1 MLLITVKW
9 ESESLPAR
17 VAWIEMIKFRAM
29 DKEIVSLPARVAW
42 IEILGVY
49 ESVKALIVA
58 TREGSVD

>member
-1 MLLITVKW
+1 MVSAITW
-9 ESESLPAR
+9 SLPAR

-42 IEILGVY
+42 IEMAHLSPIL
-49 ESVKALIVA
+49 KLITVA

>member
-1 MLLITVKW
+1 M
-9 ESESLPAR
+9 SLPAR

-42 IEILGVY
+42 IEIGII
-49 ESVKALIVA
+49 KAAIKSELVA